1 MISNQ
6 EKYINLS
13 TRKRDG
19 SFVATPVWFAQE
31 GETNNYYVFSLKNA
45 GKVKRIRSFLEVK
58 VGICNFSG
66 KQKDDWTYA
75 IADLVDEPE
84 TTKVAYS
91 ILRKKY
97 GIRFRIGDLSSWIKG
112 TYHKH
117 QIIRFSLR
125 KI

>member
-1 MISNQ
+1 MDKETENEPMISNQ

-13 TRKRDG
+13 TRK
-19 SFVATPVWFAQE
+19 
-31 GETNNYYVFSLKNA
+31 
-45 GKVKRIRSFLEVK
+45 
-58 VGICNFSG
+58 
-66 KQKDDWTYA
+66 KDDWTYA
-75 IADLVDEPE
+75 IAGLVDEPE

-97 GIRFRIGDLSSWIKG
+97 GIRFRTGDLSSWIKG

>member
-13 TRKRDG
+13 TRK
-19 SFVATPVWFAQE
+19 
-31 GETNNYYVFSLKNA
+31 
-45 GKVKRIRSFLEVK
+45 
-58 VGICNFSG
+58 
-66 KQKDDWTYA
+66 KDDWTYA
-75 IADLVDEPE
+75 IAGLVDEPE

-91 ILRKKY
+91 ILRNKY
-97 GIRFRIGDLSSWIKG
+97 GIRLRIGDLFSWIKG
-112 TYHKH
+112 TYHKR

>member
-13 TRKRDG
+13 TRK
-19 SFVATPVWFAQE
+19 
-31 GETNNYYVFSLKNA
+31 
-45 GKVKRIRSFLEVK
+45 
-58 VGICNFSG
+58 
-66 KQKDDWTYA
+66 KDDWTYA
-75 IADLVDEPE
+75 IAGLVDEPE

-97 GIRFRIGDLSSWIKG
+97 GIRFRIGDLFSWIKG
-112 TYHKH
+112 TYHKR

-125 KI
+125 MIV